1 MAERE
6 EAERYAT
13 RMLSPGSAAAQSPDD
28 VRPQHLIDA
37 IASAFESLPESMLRL
52 AEQQGYQIYALRAG
66 ERFYNVSQPYRL
78 DIEERLGAR
87 DDDAWNAEDACIAG
101 ITSPSERMMFLRSTN
116 ASTIVHETGHIVDQ
130 SLGLGAYP
138 NSSVDSILID
148 AYFQGEFT
156 TDYSGVNFAERW
168 AETFRLWAN
177 VLSSSDPPTVTDAR
191 QWAEQRAPAT
201 MTYLDNLE
209 LALGMAFE
217 RDPHAFSQNSTY
229 DRSDVITRTVFATIA
244 GVGADEISD
253 ADVVWART
261 LVQSRRHSILELIQR
276 SGPPDDP
283 AAVSTAPPAPTRLL
297 VDVIDP
303 SRFPFVDTLE
313 DVTNSATTRFQVIGQ
328 SQDGS
333 RVFGLDGATLIDAP
347 AKLFPERHEQGARFT
362 YDREHG
368 IRAAEAE
375 VALEL

>member
-1 MAERE
+1 
-6 EAERYAT
+6 
-13 RMLSPGSAAAQSPDD
+13 
-28 VRPQHLIDA
+28 
-37 IASAFESLPESMLRL
+37 
-52 AEQQGYQIYALRAG
+52 
-66 ERFYNVSQPYRL
+66 
-78 DIEERLGAR
+78 
-87 DDDAWNAEDACIAG
+87 
-101 ITSPSERMMFLRSTN
+101 
-116 ASTIVHETGHIVDQ
+116 
-130 SLGLGAYP
+130 
-138 NSSVDSILID
+138 
-148 AYFQGEFT
+148 
-156 TDYSGVNFAERW
+156 
-168 AETFRLWAN
+168 
-177 VLSSSDPPTVTDAR
+177 
-191 QWAEQRAPAT
+191 

-283 AAVSTAPPAPTRLL
+283 ADASTAPPAPTRLL

-313 DVTNSATTRFQVIGQ
+313 DVTTSATTRFQVIGQ

-347 AKLFPERHEQGARFT
+347 AKLFPERPEQGARFT

>member
-13 RMLSPGSAAAQSPDD
+13 RMLSPRSAAAQSPDD
-28 VRPQHLIDA
+28 VRPQSLIDA

-66 ERFYNVSQPYRL
+66 ERFYDVSQPYRL
-78 DIEERLGAR
+78 DIEERFGAR
-87 DDDAWNAEDACIAG
+87 DDDVWNAEDACIAG

-156 TDYSGVNFAERW
+156 THYSGVNFAERW
-168 AETFRLWAN
+168 AESFRLWAN
-177 VLSSSDPPTVTDAR
+177 VLSSSDPPMVTDAR
-191 QWAEQRAPAT
+191 AWAEQRAPAT

-217 RDPHAFSQNSTY
+217 RDPHAFCQNSTY

-276 SGPPDDP
+276 SGPPDP
-283 AAVSTAPPAPTRLL
+283 ADASTAAPAPTRLL

-347 AKLFPERHEQGARFT
+347 AKLFPERPEQGARFT
-362 YDREHG
+362 YDRQHG